1 MSKKLIYL
9 VSFILVLSVTSN
21 IQADLVGHWTLDDGS
36 GTTITDISGNGNDGT
51 LVDNPTWDITWI
63 PGIAGSAL
71 EFYGLGVSGGGGD
84 YFDCGSDP
92 SLNMTGPISIT
103 LWIRPDA
110 DDPEGNV
117 TTTAPMAKT
126 DGSDW
131 SYQVRY
137 GWGQG
142 APEPYMSFTFNS
154 SPRAWAHVGKNLERY
169 EWCHIACSHDGTTL
183 KCYLNGEETDSVPMG
198 QFAGVGTPVIIG
210 TDGWGCDWIGAID
223 DVRIYD
229 HGLSV
234 PEILSA
240 MEGEVVLRA
249 WGPTPSDGD
258 LITDVWANISWKP
271 GPKAN
276 SHDVYFSDNFDDV
289 NQGAESAFVG
299 NQGDTFLVVGF
310 PGFPYPDGLV
320 PGTTYYWRIDEV
332 NEAEPNSP
340 WIGDVWSFSIPP
352 KTAYFPEPAEGAE
365 AVDVDVQLS
374 WIPGFGAKL
383 HTVYFGETYEE
394 VDNAT
399 GGLPQG
405 TASYSPGTLKMAK
418 TYYWRVDEFDVVET
432 HKGDVW
438 SFTTEGG
445 VVALDPANGA
455 VDVTQTP
462 VLTWAPGLGA
472 TYDIYFGTDA
482 SALEKKGSGN
492 LGSESYEPG
501 QLEWNTTYYWRVD
514 EANSA
519 NADSPW
525 TGPVWSFTTANFL
538 IIDDM
543 EAYNDLDPTDPASSR
558 IFNAWLDGFDNPA
571 INGSIVGHANPPF
584 AEQTIVHGGLQS
596 MPMTYD
602 NGVGKSEATL
612 TLTSNRDWT
621 IKGVNTLTIWF
632 RGSGSNAAENL
643 YVALNGNARVDHDN
657 PDAALRTS
665 WTEWKIDLTRFA
677 DQGVNLADVSSIT
690 LGLSSV
696 TSGTGIMYFDDIR
709 LYAPAP

>member
-92 SLNMTGPISIT
+92 SLNTTGPISIA

-110 DDPEGNV
+110 DDPEGNL

-126 DGSDW
+126 DGSAW
-131 SYQVRY
+131 SWQVRY

-183 KCYLNGEETDSVPMG
+183 KCYLNGEETNSVPMG
-198 QFAGVGTPVIIG
+198 QFGGVGTPVIIG

-223 DVRIYD
+223 DVRMYD
-229 HGLSV
+229 HPLTE